1 MPKKDKC
8 KEQRNV
14 KEEDNKYTQITPKE
28 QEKTYHISK
37 TLEEFE

>member
-8 KEQRNV
+8 KERRNV

-28 QEKTYHISK
+28 QEKTSYFKDSGRV
-37 TLEEFE
+37 